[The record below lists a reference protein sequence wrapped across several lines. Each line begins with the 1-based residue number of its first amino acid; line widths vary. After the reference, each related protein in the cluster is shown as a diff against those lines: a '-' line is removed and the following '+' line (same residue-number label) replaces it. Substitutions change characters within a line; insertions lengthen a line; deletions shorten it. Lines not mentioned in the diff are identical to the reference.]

1 MELPAFLTAVGRL
14 AAPLGLVLAACST
27 GQPMSTDDRESPADL
42 TDPTEAVAEATF
54 AAG

>member
-1 MELPAFLTAVGRL
+1 MEHPAFLTAVSRL

-27 GQPMSTDDRESPADL
+27 GQPMSTDNRESPPDL